1 MADHTPALDTLEAIA
16 THLASA
22 FESGDTARIATA
34 LHDVANAPA
43 ADQLAAAAG
52 FPRAALHEALCKG
65 ELPLDM
71 TLGLMKVIDLYR

>member
-1 MADHTPALDTLEAIA
+1 MSDASPQLDTLEAIA

-22 FESGDTARIATA
+22 FESGDTARITAA

-52 FPRAALHEALCKG
+52 FPSTALHDALRKG
-65 ELPLDM
+65 ELPLDI
-71 TLGLMKVIDLYR
+71 TLGLRKVIDLYR